1 HAPGVPAY
9 PAAHR
14 SGAPAAAGGHDLRHT
29 RPGRARGRGADPRGA
44 ERHPVGGVR
53 PDAGP
58 VPQAAADA
66 DQQPAAALRSRRDDA
81 RDADRQ
87 HRADPA
93 ALPDQSAQATR
104 GDGAAPQ
111 PGVGSGGVLMN
122 ATHEDEALLERL
134 RAICAEVDP
143 VPDLVFQAARAAFT
157 LRRLD
162 AELAELVLD
171 SADEP
176 AGAVAVRAAG

>member
-1 HAPGVPAY
+1 
-9 PAAHR
+9 
-14 SGAPAAAGGHDLRHT
+14 
-29 RPGRARGRGADPRGA
+29 
-44 ERHPVGGVR
+44 
-53 PDAGP
+53 
-58 VPQAAADA
+58 
-66 DQQPAAALRSRRDDA
+66 
-81 RDADRQ
+81 
-87 HRADPA
+87 
-93 ALPDQSAQATR
+93 
-104 GDGAAPQ
+104 
-111 PGVGSGGVLMN
+111 MN

-176 AGAVAVRAAG
+176 AGAVAVRAAGLADIRMLSFTAGPLRVELQVTERDNGRHLVAQVIGVELAAAALETETARRELDTDDGVLIVEQVPAGRIRFHLSTRPGPDYVTSWIQL

>member
-1 HAPGVPAY
+1 
-9 PAAHR
+9 
-14 SGAPAAAGGHDLRHT
+14 
-29 RPGRARGRGADPRGA
+29 
-44 ERHPVGGVR
+44 
-53 PDAGP
+53 P

-66 DQQPAAALRSRRDDA
+66 DDQPAATVRSRRHDA

-93 ALPDQSAQATR
+93 ALPVQPAKATR
-104 GDGAAPQ
+104 TDGAAARS
-111 PGVGSGGVLMN
+111 GAGSGGEVMN

-171 SADEP
+171 SADAP
-176 AGAVAVRAAG
+176 AGAVAVRAAGPADIRMLSFTAGPLRVELQVTERDSG